1 VSVVAIAVLVF
12 ALLMALILVRTPIAV
27 AMAVSGLAG
36 TVVIA
41 GWPTAVATLRQ
52 GPFERA
58 TSYTLVVIPL
68 FVLMGFLSSQAG
80 LSRSLFQAA
89 SVWLGHR
96 RGGLAMATVVGCAGF
111 GAICGSSLAT
121 AATICTVA
129 LPEMRRYRYAD
140 TLSTGAIA
148 AGGTL
153 GIMIPPSIIFVLY
166 GIMTEQSIGKLLL
179 AGVVPGIVETALF
192 CAAIAVVT
200 ALNPSLGPPG
210 PRYTARERLRALRD
224 VWEVLVLFVVVI
236 GGLYTGVATPVES
249 AAFGV
254 IGALVFGLAK
264 RALRWRGLLGAL
276 EETVRTTA
284 MIFLII
290 IGADLFG
297 YFMALSQLPLALA
310 GWLTHLQVG
319 PVTVLWIIVAV
330 YLVLGCLMDEL
341 AMILLTV
348 PIFFPVITALG
359 FDPIWFGVMIV
370 GVVQFGLIAPP
381 VALNVFIIAG
391 MARTVP
397 IADIF
402 RGITPF
408 LVAMLVL
415 LILLTAWPNMALML
429 PRTMK

>member
-1 VSVVAIAVLVF
+1 
-12 ALLMALILVRTPIAV
+12 
-27 AMAVSGLAG
+27 
-36 TVVIA
+36 
-41 GWPTAVATLRQ
+41 
-52 GPFERA
+52 
-58 TSYTLVVIPL
+58 
-68 FVLMGFLSSQAG
+68 MGFLSSHAG

-89 SVWLGHR
+89 SVWVGHL
-96 RGGLAMATVVGCAGF
+96 RGGLAMATVIGCAGF

-129 LPEMRRYRYAD
+129 LPEMRRYHYAD
-140 TLSTGAIA
+140 TLSTGSIA

-200 ALNPSLGPPG
+200 AINPALGPPG
-210 PRYTARERLRALRD
+210 PRFTLRERLRALRD
-224 VWEVLVLFVVVI
+224 VWEVVVLFAVVV
-236 GGLYTGVATPVES
+236 GGLYTGLATPVES

-254 IGALVFGLAK
+254 VGALTFGLAE
-264 RALRWRGLLGAL
+264 RTLTWAGLLEAL
-276 EETVRTTA
+276 DQTVRTTA

-310 GWLTHLQVG
+310 AWLTQLQVG
-319 PVTVLWIIVAV
+319 PVTVLWIIIAV

-348 PIFFPVITALG
+348 PIFFPVITTLG

-381 VALNVFIIAG
+381 VALNVFVIAG

-397 IADIF
+397 IAQIF
-402 RGITPF
+402 RGIMPF
-408 LVAMLVL
+408 LAAMLVL
-415 LILLTAWPNMALML
+415 LILLTVWPGMALLL

>member
-1 VSVVAIAVLVF
+1 MSAVAVAALVF
-12 ALLMALILVRTPIAV
+12 ALLLVLILVRTPIAV
-27 AMAVSGLAG
+27 AMAVSGLLG
-36 TVVIA
+36 TVVIS
-41 GWPTAVATLRQ
+41 GWSTALATLRQ

-68 FVLMGFLSSQAG
+68 FVLMGFLSSHAG

-89 SVWLGHR
+89 SVWVGHL
-96 RGGLAMATVVGCAGF
+96 RGGLAMATVIGCAGF

-129 LPEMRRYRYAD
+129 LPEMRRYHYAD
-140 TLSTGAIA
+140 TLSTGSIA

-200 ALNPSLGPPG
+200 AINPALGPPG
-210 PRYTARERLRALRD
+210 PRFTLRERLRALRD
-224 VWEVLVLFVVVI
+224 VWEVVVLFAVVV
-236 GGLYTGVATPVES
+236 GGLYTGLATPVES

-254 IGALVFGLAK
+254 VGALTFGLAK
-264 RALRWRGLLGAL
+264 RTLTWAGLLEAL
-276 EETVRTTA
+276 DQTVRTTA
-284 MIFLII
+284 LIFLII

-310 GWLTHLQVG
+310 AWLTHLQVG
-319 PVTVLWIIVAV
+319 PVTVLWIIIAV

-348 PIFFPVITALG
+348 PIFFPVITTLG

-381 VALNVFIIAG
+381 VALNVFVIAG

-397 IADIF
+397 IAQIF
-402 RGITPF
+402 RGIMPF
-408 LVAMLVL
+408 LAAMLVL
-415 LILLTAWPNMALML
+415 LILLTVWPGMALLL
-429 PRTMK
+429 PQSMK